1 MKRADLRFT
10 SRWAAPLIVA
20 IVLGKPLDL
29 RLKSLRFAIIV
40 AHLYPLCSHVSL
52 IVGIDGTRDRNPF
65 CDGKPITLH
74 NGAIVRRQ
82 AWIP

>member
-1 MKRADLRFT
+1 MKRAKLRST

-29 RLKSLRFAIIV
+29 GLKSLRFTVIV
-40 AHLYPLCSHVSL
+40 AHLYPLRSHVSL
-52 IVGIDGTRDRNPF
+52 IIGIDGTRDRNPF

-74 NGAIVRRQ
+74 NGALIRQ
-82 AWIP
+82 